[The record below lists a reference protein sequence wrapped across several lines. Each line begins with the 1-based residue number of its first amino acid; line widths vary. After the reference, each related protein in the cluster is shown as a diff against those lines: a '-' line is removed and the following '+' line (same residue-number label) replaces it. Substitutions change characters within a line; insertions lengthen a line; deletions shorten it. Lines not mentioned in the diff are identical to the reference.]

1 LMSVRGS
8 GVGETGDRSATAAC
22 SRDLCARV
30 RPVPGAVPG
39 EVRDGH
45 ECLGHGRVW
54 APRADAR
61 PASEAPDADLPPA
74 LQALLDKAW
83 EARRA
88 AFGDAIE
95 WVNPVRTAVLS
106 VTGTACALGCAHC
119 GGHYLKHMIPID
131 RWPEVAADEG
141 VKSCL
146 VSGGC
151 DLRGRVPVAA
161 HMDALTE
168 LAARFRLNLHLG
180 LADEADVARLA
191 ALRPVVSFD
200 LVADDATVREVYGL
214 DRPAA
219 DFVSTY
225 SLLRRYVRVVPHVC
239 IGLRGGEPSGELE
252 ALQALARLGADAIIF
267 IVFVPT
273 PGTRYASR
281 KPPALEKA
289 VEVIARARLMFPE
302 TPIYLGCMRPRGAY
316 REALDALAVR
326 AGVNRIVVPSP
337 RARGEAESL
346 GLSAKWR
353 EECCAL

>member
-1 LMSVRGS
+1 MIDARGLA
-8 GVGETGDRSATAAC
+8 VGETGDRPAPAA
-22 SRDLCARV
+22 SRGDRHQRPGLGLGPNRDRDTDESLGQGHV
-30 RPVPGAVPG
+30 R
-39 EVRDGH
+39 
-45 ECLGHGRVW
+45 
-54 APRADAR
+54 APRVEAPLAAEAPEPR
-61 PASEAPDADLPPA
+61 PALE
-74 LQALLDKAW
+74 ALLEKAW

-119 GGHYLKHMIPID
+119 GGHYLRHMLPIA
-131 RWPEVAADEG
+131 RWRDVTSDEG
-141 VKSCL
+141 VRSCL

-151 DLRGRVPVAA
+151 DSRGRVPVAA
-161 HMDALTE
+161 HMDTLRE

-225 SLLRRYVRVVPHVC
+225 SLLRRYVRVVPHIC
-239 IGLRGGEPSGELE
+239 IGLRGGEPSGEIE
-252 ALQALARLGADAIIF
+252 ALNVLARLGAEGIIF

-281 KPPALEKA
+281 KPPAPEEA
-289 VEVIARARLMFPE
+289 AEVIARARLMFPKI
-302 TPIYLGCMRPRGAY
+302 PIYLGCMRPRGGY
-316 REALDALAVR
+316 RDALDTLAVR
-326 AGVNRIVVPSP
+326 AGVNRIVAPSP
-337 RARGEAESL
+337 RAREEAESL